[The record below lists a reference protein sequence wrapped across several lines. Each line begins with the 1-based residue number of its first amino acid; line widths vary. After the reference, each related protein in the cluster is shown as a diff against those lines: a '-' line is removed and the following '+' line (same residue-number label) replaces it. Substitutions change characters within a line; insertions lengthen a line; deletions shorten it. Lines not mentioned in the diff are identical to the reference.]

1 MTSSRS
7 PSLST
12 SAGASLAHV
21 AAPDRILAPVLRA
34 RQALFKEGRP
44 DTLGVRDDIV
54 RGWTRCLHD
63 GRRPQERIAFE
74 PIGKA
79 QLVSVDETY
88 HELVETAKPELRALA
103 ATLCG
108 AGYGVFFTN
117 AQGVNLHSEGA
128 PRDWGD
134 MMRLLGRHGVDLSEG
149 AVGSTALS
157 NAVMERA
164 PVIVYRDEHF
174 MEVNRVFECVAAPVF
189 DPGGELIAVVDATR
203 DRYGA
208 QLDAL
213 RLVETCAAM
222 IESALVARAGE
233 PQSPSVLMWLA
244 WHPQRAHPLDTA
256 LLAFGRDGELRGAN
270 QIARRLLGESLWGVN
285 GTPCFADLFEGSL
298 GQVFTRCTQTG
309 RPVQVRLLNGLTLYA
324 TLAQTSKE
332 STTHT
337 PVALPRAPFAGLDQH
352 VGHTAGFAHAPHS
365 VESDALP
372 IQAGNTTVA
381 QAECN
386 AIERALD
393 LSGGNISRAAR
404 ALGISRATL
413 HRRLKAGVVH

>member
-1 MTSSRS
+1 MTPS
-7 PSLST
+7 PSLNMAT
-12 SAGASLAHV
+12 RQV
-21 AAPDRILAPVLRA
+21 ATPDRILAPVLRA
-34 RQALFKEGRP
+34 REALFKEGRAE
-44 DTLGVRDDIV
+44 TNGVRDDIV
-54 RGWTRCLHD
+54 RGWTRCLHE

-79 QLVSVDETY
+79 QMVSVDETY
-88 HELVETAKPELRALA
+88 HALVETAKPELRALA

-174 MEVNRVFECVAAPVF
+174 MEMNKVFECVAAPVF

-233 PQSPSVLMWLA
+233 PGEPQAATVLMWLA

-298 GQVFTRCTQTG
+298 GQVYSRCAQTG
-309 RPVQVRLLNGLTLYA
+309 RPVQIRLLNGLTLYA
-324 TLAQTSKE
+324 TLAQAASRGAAQG
-332 STTHT
+332 
-337 PVALPRAPFAGLDQH
+337 PAQPQVALPRDPFAGLDQH
-352 VGHTAGFAHAPHS
+352 IGHTAGVAPHFA
-365 VESDALP
+365 ESDGLP
-372 IQAGNTTVA
+372 IQPGTTTVA
-381 QAECN
+381 QAERN
-386 AIERALD
+386 AMERALD

-404 ALGISRATL
+404 ALGVSRATL
-413 HRRLKAGVVH
+413 HRRLKAGVLH